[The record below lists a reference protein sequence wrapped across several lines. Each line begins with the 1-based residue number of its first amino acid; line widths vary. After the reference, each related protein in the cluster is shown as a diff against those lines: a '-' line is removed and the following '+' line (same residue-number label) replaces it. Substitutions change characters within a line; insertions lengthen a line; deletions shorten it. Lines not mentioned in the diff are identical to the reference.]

1 MEEVVVE
8 VDILEDATVVEVAVK
23 DWKATVT
30 VCGIEEARPVV
41 TVLLVGVEKLLV
53 VTAVRSIS
61 IGWLGGL
68 PGIAGRGKVE
78 STGVENFLRWVV
90 GCIPSWTATVFE
102 KVSVTSF

>member
-8 VDILEDATVVEVAVK
+8 VDILEDATVVVVAVK

-30 VCGIEEARPVV
+30 VCGIEEARLVV
-41 TVLLVGVEKLLV
+41 TVLLVGVGKLLV
-53 VTAVRSIS
+53 VTAVKSIS

-78 STGVENFLRWVV
+78 STGVENFLCWVV
-90 GCIPSWTATVFE
+90 GCIS
-102 KVSVTSF
+102 S